1 MSNRNQMINY
11 IDDIVNLYNFT
22 GKQPFY
28 THDVKHIFPVKL
40 IAGLSNKN
48 YIVTTGESTIIRRH
62 TSKAKRNQWKFTQD
76 GIAFIKKHKSI
87 DLKTG

>member
-1 MSNRNQMINY
+1 MSNRNRMINH

-28 THDVKHIFPVKL
+28 THDIKHIFPVKL

-48 YIVTTGESTIIRRH
+48 YIVTTGESAIIKRH
-62 TSKAKRNQWKFTQD
+62 TTKTKRKQWKFTQD
-76 GIAFIKKHKSI
+76 GIAFMNKHKSSTSI
-87 DLKTG
+87 